1 MTATATRLATGLL
14 ALASLIRPTGYAQD
28 KDGKTD
34 PAGLSGRYQ
43 LVTGKKN
50 GMPISDEVKQGQYT
64 ITAEAITIEGGD
76 VKFVIGYTLD
86 TRAHPTQID
95 LKILEGPE
103 GTKGGLAYGI
113 VELKGETL
121 RLAYSLD
128 KDKRPKTFDG
138 QEGFY
143 FELKKVKS
151 R

>member
-14 ALASLIRPTGYAQD
+14 ALASLIGPTGYAQD

-34 PAGLSGRYQ
+34 PVNLSGHYQ
-43 LVTGKKN
+43 LISGKKN
-50 GMPISDEVKQGQYT
+50 GMPISEEVKQGQYS
-64 ITAEAITIEGGD
+64 ITADAITIEGGG

-86 TRAHPTQID
+86 TTARPARID

-121 RLAYSLD
+121 RLAYSPD
-128 KDKRPKTFDG
+128 KDKRPKALDG

-143 FELKKVKS
+143 FELKKVK
-151 R
+151 